1 MASPQLVAR
10 RGNNRG
16 ASARRRRAVAP
27 SPPHGKALVVHNFN
41 AVAGLSRQV
50 GLFRGRASRACCL
63 FAAAAAVASCA
74 AGFRSSGRL
83 CRSGG
88 GGHRGIDRRRLSGG
102 RLAGRR
108 NFLASSRA
116 AI

>member
-27 SPPHGKALVVHNFN
+27 SPGKAHVVHNFN

-50 GLFRGRASRACCL
+50 GLFRGARALRTCCL